1 MNNDENKDF
10 IIINENGENV
20 TPEDNLKKHEDE
32 SLNKPYDNDNIY
44 QIDSRFATDRV
55 YDIKN
60 NNNNRLQT
68 SKQLI

>member
-32 SLNKPYDNDNIY
+32 SHTTMIIY
-44 QIDSRFATDRV
+44 T
-55 YDIKN
+55 K
-60 NNNNRLQT
+60 
-68 SKQLI
+68 

>member
-32 SLNKPYDNDNIY
+32 REVITPWETH
-44 QIDSRFATDRV
+44 F
-55 YDIKN
+55 
-60 NNNNRLQT
+60 QT
-68 SKQLI
+68 KF